1 MAYLK
6 LVKSLR
12 RAQQRAWQSLFV
24 DGIANYADLFACWH
38 SESPA
43 QCCALVTRL
52 LASQWKISPAPDS
65 FATTEVAVDRHV
77 LALAALADANHD
89 YTDAKVLQY
98 WVSDIIEHLEALPA
112 PIQMALGLPLFKIG
126 YEHFWWG
133 ADQIKHWYQ
142 RAMSLPAGTIV

>member
-1 MAYLK
+1 MLA
-6 LVKSLR
+6 LR
-12 RAQQRAWQSLFV
+12 ITGSMLRAGHALAGLSME
-24 DGIANYADLFACWH
+24 DL
-38 SESPA
+38 P
-43 QCCALVTRL
+43 
-52 LASQWKISPAPDS
+52 PAPDS

-133 ADQIKHWYQ
+133 ADQIKHWYKERCRCLRGQLSELQ
-142 RAMSLPAGTIV
+142 REQWLFPVRGLPSRFGMSSY